1 VVGVCDVEDL
11 DGVVVGGR
19 TCTSL
24 MVMVYVIGL
33 VLDLFV
39 VVKIEKLNES
49 LEQCSKKRN

>member
-1 VVGVCDVEDL
+1 VRVVGVRDVEDL

-49 LEQCSKKRN
+49 LEQC